1 MTMNLIMR
9 EMGAKAACVS
19 FWWDK
24 KGAGAAVTV
33 KDSGNGGE
41 VRRGRRA
48 LAGTTFH
55 QVIFGTAGGT
65 AGIDI
70 KGPKT
75 QSKRL

>member
-9 EMGAKAACVS
+9 EMGAKAESGS

-33 KDSGNGGE
+33 KETGNGGE
-41 VRRGRRA
+41 VRRA
-48 LAGTTFH
+48 LAERDRATFH

-65 AGIDI
+65 GIGD
-70 KGPKT
+70 
-75 QSKRL
+75 SKEKSLDSE